1 MEKLIP
7 KIEFLQ
13 KQSLHLGHKK
23 FLALDTSKILLYFN
37 SGWLMSGTSLMD
49 GMITFVAK

>member
-37 SGWLMSGTSLMD
+37 SGWLSGTSLMD